1 MEFIILSLILLFP
14 LIFILIVNYIKREK
28 YLKLRESFLNSKP
41 QSSDLE
47 QFKEFEKSEFKK
59 MSKYF

>member
-1 MEFIILSLILLFP
+1 MEFIILSLILLLP

-28 YLKLRESFLNSKP
+28 YLKLRESFLNSNPKY
-41 QSSDLE
+41 SDLE

>member
-14 LIFILIVNYIKREK
+14 LIFILIVNYITREK
-28 YLKLRESFLNSKP
+28 YLKRRESFLNSKP

>member
-28 YLKLRESFLNSKP
+28 YLRLRESFLNSKP
-41 QSSDLE
+41 ECSDLK

>member
-28 YLKLRESFLNSKP
+28 YLKLRESFLNSKLEY
-41 QSSDLE
+41 SDLE